1 MIFIIINLF
10 VELNLRQKY
19 TLVFLVIFNLIFI
32 MKTEKEK
39 RDNFYFCL
47 SFFTKYEFLILLI
60 LLKIVSNLKYTLRPN
75 LKNLNRV

>member
-1 MIFIIINLF
+1 
-10 VELNLRQKY
+10 
-19 TLVFLVIFNLIFI
+19 

-60 LLKIVSNLKYTLRPN
+60 LLKIVNNLKYTLRPN